1 MEYLS
6 SSDALPLGTL
16 IDRDVRDRQLS
27 PFKAGA
33 FITISREYGCS
44 AMGIAKRLVDRIN
57 TQNGQQKPWTWVSKE
72 ILEKSTDELQ
82 TDYKK
87 IGHIFDGKKRNIHE
101 TSKYYIKSYD
111 VSDNKIINAVKD
123 IIQGLA
129 FDGNVV
135 IVGRGGAM
143 VTRHFPKAVHVKLHA
158 PLDFRINRIAENLR
172 ISIDKAYTKL
182 MDIDEK
188 RNSFL
193 TFFLEGKNEND
204 YYDLMINRADFDDD
218 EIVDLILNTAE
229 LKGVIK

>member
-6 SSDALPLGTL
+6 SSDAFPVGT
-16 IDRDVRDRQLS
+16 INDMDIRDRQLS

-44 AMGIAKRLVDRIN
+44 AMGIAKMLVDNIN
-57 TQNGQQKPWTWVSKE
+57 KQKGQQKPWSWVSKE

-87 IGHIFDGKKRNIHE
+87 IGHIFDGKKRKIHE
-101 TSKYYIKSYD
+101 ASKLYIKSYD
-111 VSDNKIINAVKD
+111 VSDNNIVKAVKD
-123 IIQGLA
+123 IIQNLA

-143 VTRHFPKAVHVKLHA
+143 VTRHFPKGVHVKLHA
-158 PLDFRINRIAENLR
+158 PIDFRVNRIAENLR
-172 ISIDKAYTKL
+172 VSTDKAFTKL

-188 RNSFL
+188 RSSFL
-193 TFFLEGKNEND
+193 SFFLDGKSEND

-218 EIVDLILNTAE
+218 EIVDLILDTAK

>member
-6 SSDALPLGTL
+6 STDAIPVVTF
-16 IDRDVRDRQLS
+16 IDQNIRDRQLS

-44 AMGIAKRLVDRIN
+44 AMGIAKKLVDRIN
-57 TQNGQQKPWTWVSKE
+57 NNNSQQKPWTWVSKE

-82 TDYKK
+82 TDYRK
-87 IGHIFDGKKRNIHE
+87 IGHIFDGRKRKIQE
-101 TSKYYIKSYD
+101 ASKFYIKSYD
-111 VSDNKIINAVKD
+111 VSDNKIVNAVKD
-123 IIQGLA
+123 IIQNLA

-143 VTRHFPKAVHVKLHA
+143 VTRHFPKGVHIKLHA
-158 PLDFRINRIAENLR
+158 PLDFRVNRIAENLR
-172 ISIDKAYTKL
+172 VSMDKAYTKL
-182 MDIDEK
+182 MDIDDK

-193 TFFLEGKNEND
+193 TFFLDGKNEND

-218 EIVDLILNTAE
+218 EIVDLILNIAE
-229 LKGVIK
+229 LKGIIK